1 MNLSASAPD
10 SPMPPPEAGWTLPR
24 ALLALALVALA
35 VWLGW
40 QAWVRNLEEAC
51 RLQEWP
57 HLSRCVDPATLPEEE
72 QIAILRKRVTENPGD
87 SFSWVKLS
95 AFADRPGG
103 IPGMDAA
110 QVIAT
115 AERLAPHHPQVLKQ
129 RADRALLGGRWTEA
143 IAPLVELAQFHRDA
157 GAAQALTTLMHQ
169 MGREPTLYVALVQA
183 VKADPRWMD
192 RVVRQMPRLKVPVV
206 VAMPLVNEML
216 ESNTLEPATGQ
227 FLIRQLKAEKQWLD
241 AYGLWL
247 HLWKRPMGLLFNGD
261 FEQAFIPHGFDWEIT
276 DTNLHRAGAR
286 VYQSGR
292 GDRGQVLQVVF
303 TGRQM
308 RLPIVRQ
315 HLLLPPGNYRFT
327 GEFQSSELRSQN
339 GLSWVFTCA
348 TGGKELGRTM
358 AIRAQGRSWQ
368 SLDLPINVPSDC
380 GLGVELSLRTQAP
393 FEARAGIRG
402 EVLFDRFNLVQE

>member
-1 MNLSASAPD
+1 MSTHSTPSHALQDQATTLSPWRWLAA
-10 SPMPPPEAGWTLPR
+10 
-24 ALLALALVALA
+24 ALLVVLA

-40 QAWVRNLEEAC
+40 QAWERNLAEAC
-51 RLQEWP
+51 RLNEWP
-57 HLSRCVDPATLPEEE
+57 YLQRCVDPATLPEEE

-110 QVIAT
+110 TVIAT
-115 AERLAPHHPQVLKQ
+115 AERLAPHHPHVL
-129 RADRALLGGRWTEA
+129 
-143 IAPLVELAQFHRDA
+143 
-157 GAAQALTTLMHQ
+157 Q
-169 MGREPTLYVALVQA
+169 MRSNRALVQKRWADALAPLIELTQYHRDSHSARVLALLMGQLPQEPALFLAMSSA
-183 VKADPRWMD
+183 VKADARWLD
-192 RVVRQMPRLKVPVV
+192 RVVRQMPQLKVPVLTS
-206 VAMPLVNEML
+206 MPLVNEL
-216 ESNTLEPATGQ
+216 VEQDRLEPATGQ
-227 FLIRQLKAEKQWLD
+227 FLIRQLKAEGHWLD

-261 FEQAFIPHGFDWEIT
+261 FEQNFIPHGFDWEIT
-276 DTNLHRAGAR
+276 DTNMHRAGAQ

-303 TGRQM
+303 TGREIRQPM
-308 RLPIVRQ
+308 VRQ
-315 HLLLPPGNYRFT
+315 HLLLTPGNYRLT

-339 GLSWVFTCA
+339 GLSWVLRCA
-348 TGGKELGRTM
+348 TGGKELGRSM

-368 SLDLPINVPSDC
+368 KLDLPFTVTPDC
-380 GLGVELSLRTQAP
+380 GLGVEFSLRTQAP

-402 EVLFDRFNLVQE
+402 EILFDRFNLVQE